1 MSKKLEQ
8 FKKEA
13 REENA
18 QISIRD
24 LEVIKLERDEI
35 HTLKVITYNEFESKF
50 GKSVAVE
57 LEIDGEEKKTFFGGY
72 EVDPFVKFMENNQDV
87 EEVRILR
94 SLELNEK
101 TGNNYGTLFIR
112 KA

>member
-8 FKKEA
+8 FKQEA

-18 QISIRD
+18 TLTVRD
-24 LEVIKLERDEI
+24 LEIVKLERDEI
-35 HTLKVITYNEFESKF
+35 HTVKVIAYNDFESKF

-72 EVDPFVKFMENNQDV
+72 EVEPFVRFMAKNEGV
-87 EEVRILR
+87 EDVRILR